1 MAHIMEDH
9 SILKLSK
16 DYLKRADTSE
26 TSTTYFKHN
35 KITTLKVLLVVF
47 SCATTMNTKI
57 KFKEDYNTAVFMHT
71 FSCEVDYSEKLFSGK
86 GS

>member
-1 MAHIMEDH
+1 MNITEYH
-9 SILKLSK
+9 SIVKLSK

-35 KITTLKVLLVVF
+35 KVTTLKILIVVF
-47 SCATTMNTKI
+47 SCATTMNIKI
-57 KFKEDYNTAVFMHT
+57 KFKEDHSTAVLMHT